1 VYQKTKRRNTNMIYE
16 QPKPQEQQSLNP
28 KDYQVRIIV
37 AGTRNWFDKRTF
49 HETLLKY
56 LKRFDVPVL
65 FISGAAPTGADRM
78 IIDWCKKYKY
88 PCLECPADWD
98 NLGKSAG
105 FVRNVDMS
113 EIGTHLLCYWNLIST
128 GTKHM
133 REISS
138 DKNLTITTIAIR
150 IET

>member
-1 VYQKTKRRNTNMIYE
+1 MTYE
-16 QPKPQEQQSLNP
+16 QPKSQEQQSLNP
-28 KDYQVRIIV
+28 KDYHTRIIV
-37 AGTRNWFDKRTF
+37 AGTRNWFNKKMF
-49 HETLLKY
+49 HETLLEY
-56 LKRFDVPVL
+56 LKRFDTPIL

-98 NLGKSAG
+98 HLGRVAG
-105 FVRNVDMS
+105 FTRNSEMADMA
-113 EIGTHLLCYWNLIST
+113 THLLCYWDLISP

-138 DKNLTITTIAIR
+138 NKNLIITTIAIR